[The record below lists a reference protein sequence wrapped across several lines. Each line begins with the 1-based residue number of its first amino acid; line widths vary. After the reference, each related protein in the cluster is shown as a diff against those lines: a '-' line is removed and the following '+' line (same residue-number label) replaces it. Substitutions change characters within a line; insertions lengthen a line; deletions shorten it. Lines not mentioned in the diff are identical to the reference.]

1 MLLDDNET
9 LFCQNMKQLS
19 HCRRFDKKRKAL
31 KLHFLNL
38 KKKGNEIE
46 N

>member
-19 HCRRFDKKRKAL
+19 HCRRFDKKKKSFKTSFSQL
-31 KLHFLNL
+31 
-38 KKKGNEIE
+38 KKGNEIE